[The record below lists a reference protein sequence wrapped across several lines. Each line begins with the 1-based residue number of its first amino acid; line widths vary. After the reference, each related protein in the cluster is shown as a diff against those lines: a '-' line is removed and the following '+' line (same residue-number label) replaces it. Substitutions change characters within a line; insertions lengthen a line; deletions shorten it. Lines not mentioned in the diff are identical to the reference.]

1 MHVARSCDWERL
13 GLGNVGP
20 DLYDFVYND
29 VPAVFNDVLLIHTGT
44 MCFMMESDGLIEKG
58 NSFVLI
64 PLMLTRD

>member
-1 MHVARSCDWERL
+1 MHLTRNDLCRCMWLGAVIGG

-44 MCFMMESDGLIEKG
+44 MFYDGIRWSD
-58 NSFVLI
+58 
-64 PLMLTRD
+64 

>member
-1 MHVARSCDWERL
+1 M
-13 GLGNVGP
+13 GP